1 MLKNLDKRINIKKLN
16 TSEDEPSEPTPPPE
30 DNPNS
35 EPRLTVEIKN
45 RRPIELIDLTESF
58 LSLGEEYKRFVAA
71 HPDVAGAQNV
81 RLYIKEIRAGSVV
94 ADLVALAAVG
104 VPVALPYIE
113 NANNILDFA
122 KYLKTAYGYFSGKE
136 EERPQLQPAEYTNLS
151 KIIEP
156 VAKDNGSQI
165 IVTATDGGSVQVTF
179 NLNST
184 ESNAAQNNLRREIEQ
199 FREPETR
206 IHNQVVLY
214 WYRASRDTDKQVGDR
229 AIIES
234 ISPNPVKTVFDEEK
248 TKAEMILSDPN
259 PFLSAYIVD
268 VFVDTIRGKPALYKI
283 IRLHDRIEKPE

>member
-1 MLKNLDKRINIKKLN
+1 MALENLDDTINIKDVKLPP
-16 TSEDEPSEPTPPPE
+16 DPPE
-30 DNPNS
+30 QGQPEG
-35 EPRLTVEIKN
+35 EPKLTVEIKN
-45 RRPIELIDLTESF
+45 KRPIELLDLTESF
-58 LSLGEEYKRFVAA
+58 LSLGDEYKRFVAS

-122 KYLKTAYGYFSGKE
+122 KYLRSAYSYFTGKAE
-136 EERPQLQPAEYTNLS
+136 EKPQLQPAEYTNLS

-156 VAKDNGSQI
+156 VAKDNGAQI
-165 IVTATDGGSVQVTF
+165 IVTATDGGTVQVTF

-206 IHNQVVLY
+206 VHSQVVLY

-268 VFVDTIRGKPALYKI
+268 VFVDTVRGRPALYKI